1 MPGRWGP
8 SRQAGYQFTV
18 THGRPGK
25 GGDSNHSV
33 WRITVDTNTKDNL
46 LEVKDLTVRFGS
58 AKQAVT
64 IIRDLNFSVARGET
78 LGIVSG
84 KSVTSL
90 AIMRLLSPVN
100 SLVEGKIE
108 LEGTDLLA
116 LPAKDMVGIRGNDI
130 SMIFQEP
137 MTSLNPI

>member
-58 AKQAVT
+58 AS
-64 IIRDLNFSVARGET
+64 RR
-78 LGIVSG
+78 
-84 KSVTSL
+84 
-90 AIMRLLSPVN
+90 
-100 SLVEGKIE
+100 
-108 LEGTDLLA
+108 
-116 LPAKDMVGIRGNDI
+116 
-130 SMIFQEP
+130 
-137 MTSLNPI
+137 